1 MRFIGRSALL
11 ALALLAACGSD
22 TRQLLDSAEARWREG
37 KYQDARRLHRLL
49 YERDPR
55 GAYAA
60 QALLKL
66 GDVDY
71 LNLRQIDRAIESY
84 EKLVS
89 EFPGTREELEARQRL
104 ADIYRNEIG
113 DLSQAVREYEK
124 ILESDTIDNRTEIEL
139 RLADTYFR
147 QNDFDRS
154 LRELRRI
161 EEGGVS
167 GHLAD
172 QVKLK
177 IGLIYQI
184 RKRYD
189 DARELFEQLA
199 NSPCLE
205 CRRRAV
211 VNLMETCE
219 AVFDFDGA
227 IGAIR
232 RLDRLPENEERI
244 AREVARLG
252 EKRRRVALASSL
264 R

>member
-1 MRFIGRSALL
+1 MRPVARSAAL
-11 ALALLAACGSD
+11 ALALLAACSSD
-22 TRQLLDSAEARWREG
+22 SRQLLDSADARWRQG
-37 KYQDARRLHRLL
+37 NYQEARRLNKLL
-49 YERDPR
+49 YDRDPR
-55 GAYAA
+55 GSYAA
-60 QALLKL
+60 EALLKL
-66 GDVDY
+66 GNLDY

-84 EKLVS
+84 EKLVA

-113 DLSQAVREYEK
+113 DLSQAIREYER
-124 ILESDTIDNRTEIEL
+124 ILKSDKIDNRTEIEL

-147 QNDFDRS
+147 QNDFDRA

-161 EEGGVS
+161 EEGGVD

-189 DARELFEQLA
+189 DARGLFEQLA

-211 VNLMETCE
+211 LNLMETCE
-219 AVFDFDGA
+219 AVFDFDHA
-227 IGAIR
+227 MEAIR
-232 RLDRLPENEERI
+232 RLDRTPENEARI
-244 AREVARLG
+244 QREVARLE
-252 EKRRRVALASSL
+252 EKRRRVTLASAVH
-264 R
+264 